1 MKHLLLIITLFLSCK
16 TINSQNYEFGKV
28 SKAELEEKYHP
39 IDSSSSAAILYRNER
54 VSFYYSS
61 SEGFMQQ
68 REIHERIKIYNKDG
82 FDWATKK
89 EYLYQGRSN
98 KESLSGLKGVSYN
111 LVDGKIEKVKL
122 KSDGKFVE
130 DYSEFTKVNSFTLPN
145 VKEGTVIE
153 YKYKITSSRY
163 SIDDIIFQ
171 YSIPVNKLDVKIA
184 TPEYYIYSKQPNLAA
199 SYMPKVNETIKNI
212 SNPFDYKVNIINVN
226 EENIPALRAE
236 AYSGNINNYRS
247 KMALELSAV
256 LNGNKII
263 EKSFSNT
270 WEEVS
275 KTIYESSNFGG
286 QLDKFSF
293 YKDDLETLLAGVED
307 DFEKASLVENLVKS
321 KVKWNGRYGKYAQNG
336 IRNAYK
342 VGEGNVAD
350 INLMVVSMLRSQ
362 GVNASPILVSTRN
375 NGIPLFPTHDGFN
388 YVVCSV
394 QKGNEYL
401 LIDATE
407 KYSANNVLPQRVL
420 NWQGRLIE
428 DKNVSRWFS
437 MMPNKKS
444 VEKSMLNVKI
454 NNDFTASGKVSKQ
467 LTDYI
472 AYFYRDKYASMTPE
486 DHIKSLEK
494 DKGDIEISELN
505 FENGKEI
512 TKPIKI
518 SYQYELSDGVDEIGD
533 KLYFSPLLF
542 LATKENP
549 FKLEERQYPIDFV
562 IPYVDSYLVN
572 IMLPDGY
579 NIESLPTSEALVF
592 MDASIKFSYIIKQN
606 GKYLQL
612 KVDLDI
618 NNPMIQA
625 KDYKA
630 FKSFFSK
637 IVEKQGE
644 QVILTKAQP

>member
-1 MKHLLLIITLFLSCK
+1 MKYFLLIITLVLSCN
-16 TINSQNYEFGKV
+16 ISNSQNYDFGKI
-28 SKAELEEKYHP
+28 SKAELQEKFHP
-39 IDSSSSAAILYRNER
+39 KDSSASAAILYRNESI
-54 VSFYYSS
+54 SFFYTSQ
-61 SEGFMQQ
+61 EGFMQQ
-68 REIHERIKIYNKDG
+68 REVHERIKIYNKDG

-89 EYLYQGRSN
+89 EYLYQGSGN
-98 KESLSGLKGVSYN
+98 KEVLNGLKGVSYN
-111 LVDGKIEKVKL
+111 LVDGKMEKVKL

-130 DYSEFTKVNSFTLPN
+130 DYNEFTKISSFTLPN

-153 YKYKITSSRY
+153 YKYKIQSPGI

-184 TPEYYIYSKQPNLAA
+184 TPEYYIYSKQPNHAA
-199 SYMPKVNETIKNI
+199 SYMPKINETSKNI
-212 SNPFDYKVNIINVN
+212 SNPFDYKVNIININ
-226 EENIPALRAE
+226 EQNIPALRAE

-256 LNGNKII
+256 LNADKII

-293 YKDDLETLLAGVED
+293 YKDDLETLLAGVTD

-428 DKNVSRWFS
+428 DKNVSQWFS
-437 MMPNKKS
+437 MMPSKKS

-454 NNDFTASGKVSKQ
+454 HDDFTLSGKVSKQ
-467 LTDYI
+467 LTDYV
-472 AYFYRDKYASMTPE
+472 AYSYRDKYATMTQE

-518 SYQYELSDGVDEIGD
+518 AYEYELSDGVDEIGD

-562 IPYVDSYLVN
+562 IPFIDSYLVN

-592 MDASIKFSYIIKQN
+592 MDGSIKFSYIIKQN

-618 NNPMIQA
+618 NNPMVLA
-625 KDYKA
+625 KDYKN
-630 FKSFFSK
+630 FKAFFSK

-644 QVILTKAQP
+644 QVILTKA